1 MEVDC
6 LFQIGEKIVYPM
18 HGAGFIETIEEKDIL
33 GEIRQYYVIKLSIS
47 NLQISIPVGN
57 EVKLGIRPVIDTLAL
72 KNVKDIFQNG
82 ETDVVLSSKERV
94 KINSEKIKT
103 GKIEASEED
112 VRDLLRLNEEKALN
126 SSEKNMLNKAKEI
139 LFSELELVNGIT
151 ENEIQSFSSI
161 G

>member
-1 MEVDC
+1 
-6 LFQIGEKIVYPM
+6 M

-103 GKIEASEED
+103 GKIEASAEV

-139 LFSELELVNGIT
+139 LFSELELVKGIT
-151 ENEIQSFSSI
+151 ESEIQSFSSVE
-161 G
+161 